1 MQVTLRIFLRQKAS
15 IEPGRGS
22 RRLIDCVILLHSA
35 EAAHQKR
42 VAKRLKK
49 KQNKKKK
56 SGGAGIERTCAHAQM
71 QTRTRKRLI

>member
-35 EAAHQKR
+35 EAAHKKR

-56 SGGAGIERTCAHAQM
+56 SGGAGFVNAHV
-71 QTRTRKRLI
+71 RTRKCKRARANA

>member
-56 SGGAGIERTCAHAQM
+56 SGGAGFVSACMR
-71 QTRTRKRLI
+71 TRTRKCARLKA

>member
-56 SGGAGIERTCAHAQM
+56 SGGAGFVNAHVRM
-71 QTRTRKRLI
+71 RKCKRARANA

>member
-1 MQVTLRIFLRQKAS
+1 MQVTLRIFLRQKAF

-56 SGGAGIERTCAHAQM
+56 SGGAGFVNAHV
-71 QTRTRKRLI
+71 RTRKCKRARANA

>member
-1 MQVTLRIFLRQKAS
+1 MKLRNSLRQKAPVG
-15 IEPGRGS
+15 PGRCS
-22 RRLIDCVILLHSA
+22 KRLIDCLILLHSA

-56 SGGAGIERTCAHAQM
+56 SGGAGFVSACMR
-71 QTRTRKRLI
+71 TRTRKCARLKA